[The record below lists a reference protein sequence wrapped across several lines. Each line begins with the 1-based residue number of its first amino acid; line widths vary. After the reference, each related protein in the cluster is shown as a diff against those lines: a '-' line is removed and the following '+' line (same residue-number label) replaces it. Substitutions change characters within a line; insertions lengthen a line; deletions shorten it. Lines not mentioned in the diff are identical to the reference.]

1 MSASDLAIEVRNLS
15 KSYTI
20 WHNREKA
27 STLAEAM
34 FSRIRRPL
42 AAKDDRE
49 TFTALRDVSFDVP
62 RGEVVGVIGRNGAGK
77 STLLKILSRITAPT
91 MGEALLYGRVGS
103 LLEVGTGFHPELTGR
118 ENIFLNGAILGMRRK
133 EIQRQF
139 DAIVQFAGVEKFLDT
154 PVKRYSSGMYVRLAF
169 AVAAH
174 LDCEIMVVDEVLSV
188 GDQEFQEKCLGK
200 MRDVSQSGRT
210 VLFVSHNMQAVS
222 LLCNKGLFFRS
233 GQLTYTGPVRGA
245 IDEYLKSFHQTSDQM
260 VKPSARPGSGEY
272 RFTQVRM
279 GKSNYLPD
287 ESKEVHFRIERFKGK
302 LGRMYLSAH
311 IVNELGAVIAQCD
324 SRLVGHWVDDAEAI
338 EGKFTIST
346 PWLKPG
352 KYRVDLYICCIGL
365 VDTFEDACGMQIS
378 PVLPYPYTGTPDA
391 TQHAAVLA
399 DFKWES
405 DPVRSQMGDGEGA
418 SAPDIGGGARVR

>member
-1 MSASDLAIEVRNLS
+1 MSSEDLAISVRNLS

-20 WHNREKA
+20 WHNRVRP
-27 STLAEAM
+27 STLGEALM
-34 FSRIRRPL
+34 QRLRRPVGRRDQ
-42 AAKDDRE
+42 KE
-49 TFTALRDVSFDVP
+49 TFSALNDVCFEVK
-62 RGEVVGVIGRNGAGK
+62 RGDVVGVIGRNGAGK
-77 STLLKILSRITAPT
+77 STLLKILSRITDPT
-91 MGEALLYGRVGS
+91 KGESLLYGRVGS

-200 MRDVSQSGRT
+200 MKDVSRGGRT

-222 LLCNKGLFFRS
+222 LLCNRCLFFRNGS
-233 GQLTYTGPVRGA
+233 LTYDGTVQGG
-245 IDEYLKSFHQTSDQM
+245 IDHYLKSFQNTSDRTQ
-260 VKPSARPGSGEY
+260 RPEHRGGSGEY
-272 RFTQVRM
+272 RFTSVKPVKQVYR
-279 GKSNYLPD
+279 PD
-287 ESKEVHFRIERFKGK
+287 QAKEIQFRIERFNER
-302 LGRMYLSAH
+302 LGRMYVSAH
-311 IVNELGAVIAQCD
+311 IVNEFGVVVAQCD
-324 SRLVGHWVDDAEAI
+324 SRLSGYWLDDAQTI
-338 EGKFTIST
+338 EGRVTIST

-352 KYRVDLYICCIGL
+352 NYRVDFYICCIGL
-365 VDTFEDACGMQIS
+365 VDCFEGACCLQIS
-378 PVLPYPYTGTPDA
+378 PVMPYGHAATPDA
-391 TQHAAVLA
+391 IRECSVLS

-405 DPVRSQMGDGEGA
+405 IADGCGA
-418 SAPDIGGGARVR
+418 DDEDQFSLTRQAV